1 MRTAFAAIL
10 LLALAQEASSSAVRL
25 PGSAKPAR
33 QMAITVDDLPASRS
47 HALSLAEQQEL
58 TRRML
63 EILGQHGV
71 PAVGFV
77 NEAKLKVDGRVDP
90 DRVALLESWLDAGF
104 ELGNHGYSH
113 LDLHRVPEADWM
125 RDVLLGEQVIRPL
138 AEARGQSLRWFR
150 HPFLHTG
157 RSTDVQQKVK
167 KFLADH
173 GYTIAPVTI
182 DNSEW
187 IYAREYD
194 QAIDSGN
201 DGRAERLGED
211 YLRYML
217 DVVGFYEAQS
227 EAILQRTLPHV
238 LLIHANALNAAWLGK
253 LLEQLEA
260 RGYRWVMLEQAL
272 EDPAYG
278 RSALGYTGPG
288 GITWLHRWAITD
300 GLDRAIFSGEP
311 RVPEWV
317 DNDE

>member
-1 MRTAFAAIL
+1 MRTAVAAIL
-10 LLALAQEASSSAVRL
+10 LLALAQDASSSAVQR
-25 PGSAKPAR
+25 PGSGQPIR
-33 QMAITVDDLPASRS
+33 QMAVTVDDLPASRS
-47 HALSLAEQQEL
+47 HALSLEQQQEL

-63 EILGQHGV
+63 EILGRHGV

-77 NEAKLKVDGRVDP
+77 NEVKLEVDGRVDP
-90 DRVALLESWLDAGF
+90 DRVALLEGWLEAGF

-113 LDLHRVPEADWM
+113 LDLHRVPEAEWM
-125 RDVLLGEQVIRPL
+125 QDVLLGERVIRPL
-138 AEARGQSLRWFR
+138 AEERGRALRWFR
-150 HPFLHTG
+150 HPFLHAG

-167 KFLADH
+167 GFLADH

-194 QAIDSGN
+194 QAVERGD
-201 DGRAERLGED
+201 DRRAERLGED

-217 DVVGFYEAQS
+217 DVVEFYEEQS
-227 EAILQRTLPHV
+227 EGILQRPLPHV

-253 LLEQLEA
+253 LLERLEA

-272 EDPAYG
+272 EDPAYSKG
-278 RSALGYTGPG
+278 IGGYTGSG

-311 RVPEWV
+311 RVPGWV
-317 DNDE
+317 DEEE